1 MKTSTFGILATV
13 ALVLSPVAAF
23 AQETQ
28 ANIQRASNSA
38 AAIGNGNTII
48 QNIDQSNFQNQ
59 FGADGYFPST
69 TPQGQVSVQ
78 DASNAAAA
86 VGNFNTIVQDVDQ
99 SNVQNQ
105 YDVNGYFPFYFH

>member
-1 MKTSTFGILATV
+1 MKKSTFGILATA

-23 AQETQ
+23 AQEAQT
-28 ANIQRASNSA
+28 NIQRASNSA
-38 AAIGNGNTII
+38 AAIGNGNNIF
-48 QNIDQSNFQNQ
+48 QNIEQTNFQNQ

-69 TPQGQVSVQ
+69 SPQGQVSVQ

-86 VGNFNTIVQDVDQ
+86 VGNFNTIFQNVDQ

-105 YDVNGYFPFYFH
+105 YDVNGYFPPYFY

>member
-1 MKTSTFGILATV
+1 MKKSTFGILATI

-23 AQETQ
+23 AQQ

-38 AAIGNGNTII
+38 AAIGNGNTIF
-48 QNIDQSNFQNQ
+48 QNIDQTNLQNQ

-69 TPQGQVSVQ
+69 SPQGQVSVQ

-86 VGNFNTIVQDVDQ
+86 VGNFNTIVQDIDQ